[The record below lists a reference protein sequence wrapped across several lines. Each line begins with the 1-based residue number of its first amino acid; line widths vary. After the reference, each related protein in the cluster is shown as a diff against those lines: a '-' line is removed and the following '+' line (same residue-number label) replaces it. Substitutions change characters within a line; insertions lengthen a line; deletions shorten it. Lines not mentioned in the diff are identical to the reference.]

1 MVTEEELQ
9 DLSRHDLYD
18 IIKRLALEQQILSHR
33 IMDFR
38 TELLSLKT
46 RYAIIKAGHEEIEEE
61 LNEIKKGAIS

>member
-1 MVTEEELQ
+1 MEGVV
-9 DLSRHDLYD
+9 
-18 IIKRLALEQQILSHR
+18 KRLALEQQILSHR
-33 IMDFR
+33 IMDFC